1 MYFDTV
7 AVANFAELVSK
18 YSEGEFASPYRSTIP
33 LLSLVKDQCALLR
46 KILTEFDVP
55 DRASLHFEFK
65 VDPIRGRGKPSHTDL
80 MVRSEQRA
88 LAIEAK
94 WTERP
99 YDTVAVWIRKGAT
112 PTHRRD
118 ATPVGHEAARN
129 NRREVLAGW
138 IDQLQRFAA
147 RELDPQDFTGV
158 TYQMI
163 HRAASACYDAS
174 NPQLTYLHF
183 VDAHDR
189 KRDSIDYCRRQLQ
202 HLHALLGHSSQFPI
216 SLVTIVLTPTGNF
229 RTIEGLPRGKPATAG
244 LVRDALLNTTL
255 FEFGEYEIE
264 KIRKDRNDGAHRVND
279 KPRSPSRVEQ
289 VVSMKASELFDL
301 SGRVGLVTGA
311 SSGLGLRFAEV
322 LAANGAAVALVAR
335 RKERL
340 AALQARIEAA
350 GGRAVAI
357 EADVLDGAAMR
368 RAFDAA
374 EAAFGTVTILVNNAG
389 VGHST
394 RALDL
399 PEEEWRRVLG
409 TNLDAVFFWSQEGA
423 RRMLAAGQPGAIIN
437 IASVL
442 GFGVGKG
449 VIAYA
454 AAKAGVVQITK
465 ALGLELAFKGI
476 RVNAIAPGWFVTE
489 INRDYLA
496 SDAGKKLTRDI
507 PVGRFGRDGDLDGAL
522 LLLASDAGRFIAGAT
537 IVVDGGQMVALKG

>member
-1 MYFDTV
+1 
-7 AVANFAELVSK
+7 
-18 YSEGEFASPYRSTIP
+18 
-33 LLSLVKDQCALLR
+33 
-46 KILTEFDVP
+46 
-55 DRASLHFEFK
+55 
-65 VDPIRGRGKPSHTDL
+65 
-80 MVRSEQRA
+80 
-88 LAIEAK
+88 
-94 WTERP
+94 
-99 YDTVAVWIRKGAT
+99 
-112 PTHRRD
+112 
-118 ATPVGHEAARN
+118 
-129 NRREVLAGW
+129 
-138 IDQLQRFAA
+138 
-147 RELDPQDFTGV
+147 
-158 TYQMI
+158 
-163 HRAASACYDAS
+163 
-174 NPQLTYLHF
+174 
-183 VDAHDR
+183 
-189 KRDSIDYCRRQLQ
+189 
-202 HLHALLGHSSQFPI
+202 
-216 SLVTIVLTPTGNF
+216 
-229 RTIEGLPRGKPATAG
+229 
-244 LVRDALLNTTL
+244 
-255 FEFGEYEIE
+255 
-264 KIRKDRNDGAHRVND
+264 
-279 KPRSPSRVEQ
+279 
-289 VVSMKASELFDL
+289 MKASELFDL
-301 SGRVGLVTGA
+301 RGRVGLVTGA

-350 GGRAVAI
+350 GGRALAL

-394 RALDL
+394 RALDV

-409 TNLDAVFFWSQEGA
+409 TNLDAVFYWSQEGA
-423 RRMLAAGQPGAIIN
+423 RRMLAAGKPGAIVN

-537 IVVDGGQMVALKG
+537 IVVDGGQMVARRG